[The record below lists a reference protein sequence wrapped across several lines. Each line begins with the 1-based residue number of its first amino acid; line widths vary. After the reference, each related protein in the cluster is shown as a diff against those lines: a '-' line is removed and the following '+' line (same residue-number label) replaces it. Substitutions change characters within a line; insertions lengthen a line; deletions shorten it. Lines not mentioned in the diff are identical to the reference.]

1 MGLGFRYF
9 LLDAGDQLWA
19 IPRRLIENLVHG
31 LDRLPQYAD
40 QSLKVITAYLVL
52 VDGKPVHL
60 AQVSGSIWHFD
71 SRGSIQRDLA
81 RSGME
86 AWMTN
91 DLVREERATAGPV
104 YRKSTRLNSSH

>member
-19 IPRRLIENLVHG
+19 IPRRLLENLVHG

-40 QSLKVITAYLVL
+40 QSLKVITAYLDL

-60 AQVSGSIWHFD
+60 AQVSGSLWHFD
-71 SRGSIQRDLA
+71 SRGSIQLA
-81 RSGME
+81 LRSDEHTSELPSLMLL
-86 AWMTN
+86 TY
-91 DLVREERATAGPV
+91 DVFCLKPT
-104 YRKSTRLNSSH
+104 